1 MSLSLIS
8 ITLGLPGRPPRPN
21 AVSILPTSI
30 NVTWDAPDDVGDGIT
45 GYNVQWKDDETST
58 KSQKVVIGKKFAILD
73 TLSPYTTY
81 SIKIQAF
88 NGKGESLWSLP
99 VINKTAESG
108 KVEIIHAGAILKKQT
123 EVMFK

>member
-8 ITLGLPGRPPRPN
+8 ITLGLPGRPPHPN

-30 NVTWDAPDDVGDGIT
+30 NVTWGAPDDVGDGIT
-45 GYNVQWKDDETST
+45 GYNVQWKDVQTSRMF
-58 KSQKVVIGKKFAILD
+58 KVVTGKKFAILD

-99 VINKTAESG
+99 VNYKTAESG
-108 KVEIIHAGAILKKQT
+108 KVKIIHGGAILIKS
-123 EVMFK
+123 